1 MVRAA
6 GHEGANAMFYRS
18 ERLFL
23 RPPFPEDARQVY
35 DGICDAG
42 IVSMLARAPWPY
54 RMKDAEEFCGRDFAA
69 RTPRFLMTL
78 PDRSGAPVVGCIGLH
93 EEEDGVEMGYW
104 IARDHWGRGYAAE
117 AGRAML
123 EVARTLGHRRLQ
135 AGHYVDNPA
144 SGRVLRKIGFRE
156 TGEVRP
162 AFCRARGG
170 EMVLSR
176 RYAID
181 IEPAEGEFNA
191 AQMRA
196 A

>member
-1 MVRAA
+1 
-6 GHEGANAMFYRS
+6 MFHRS

-23 RPPFPEDARQVY
+23 RPPFPEDSREVY
-35 DGICDAG
+35 NGICDAG
-42 IVSMLARAPWPY
+42 VVAMLASAPWPY
-54 RMKDAEEFCGRDFAA
+54 RMADAEQWCARDFDPK
-69 RTPRFLMTL
+69 TPRFLITR
-78 PDRSGAPVVGCIGLH
+78 PDAPGAAVVGCIGLH

-104 IARDHWGRGYAAE
+104 IARDHWGQGYATE
-117 AGRAML
+117 AGRSVI
-123 EVARTLGHRRLQ
+123 EIARALGHRKVL
-135 AGHYVDNPA
+135 AGHYTDNPA

-176 RYAID
+176 RYTVDLEA
-181 IEPAEGEFNA
+181 AEGGEFDA
-191 AQMRA
+191 EQMRA